1 MDASNAQ
8 TVEELIDFFSSQL
21 LISPYDVKALTLRGM
36 LLESQSRY
44 KLAIA
49 DFNTLIDTGEK
60 KGYYLRAYSYC
71 RIGKI
76 DLALND
82 FGKVDIQGIQST
94 AILPTIAYIAKKRNE
109 IIKEIEAE
117 YFREKLMEKY
127 NTVNF
132 ILPN

>member
-1 MDASNAQ
+1 MDASNTQ

-21 LISPYDVKALTLRGM
+21 LISPYDEKALTIRGM
-36 LLESQSRY
+36 LLESQNRY

-49 DFNTLIDTGEK
+49 DFKTLIDTGEK

-76 DLALND
+76 DLALKD
-82 FGKVDIQGIQST
+82 FGKLDIQGIQMT

-117 YFREKLMEKY
+117 YLREKLMEKY
-127 NTVNF
+127 NNANF
-132 ILPN
+132 SLPN